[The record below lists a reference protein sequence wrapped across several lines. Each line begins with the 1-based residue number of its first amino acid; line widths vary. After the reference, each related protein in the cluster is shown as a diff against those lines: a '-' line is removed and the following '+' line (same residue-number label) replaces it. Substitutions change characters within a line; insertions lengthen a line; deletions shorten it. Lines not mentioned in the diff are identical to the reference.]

1 MRKFKIVII
10 MLLIPFLMGGSC
22 DNDDENCHDRIYF
35 LNKTSRT
42 LYVKKEDSA
51 ILSRYNGYPY
61 SDSYKV
67 LSNENNYTAFF
78 NVFSG
83 RSDCYENTLKDT
95 LYIFIFEED
104 VLANHSWTDV
114 VDKNLVLQRYN
125 LSLQDLQ
132 KLNWQISYPPSE
144 LMKDMKMYPPFPES
158 IK

>member
-1 MRKFKIVII
+1 MRKFRIVLIL
-10 MLLIPFLMGGSC
+10 LLIPIIMGSRC
-22 DNDDENCHDRIYF
+22 ENDDENCHDRIDF

-42 LYVKKEDSA
+42 LYVKKEESI

-61 SDSYKV
+61 SDSYKT
-67 LSNENNYTAFF
+67 LPNENNNTAFF

-95 LYIFIFEED
+95 LYVFIFEED
-104 VLANHSWTDV
+104 VLANHSWADV

-132 KLNWQISYPPSE
+132 QLNWQISYPPSE
-144 LMKDMKMYPPFPES
+144 LMKDMKMYPPFP
-158 IK
+158 

>member
-1 MRKFKIVII
+1 MVLI
-10 MLLIPFLMGGSC
+10 MLLIPVLMGGSC
-22 DNDDENCHDRIYF
+22 ENDDENCHDRIVF

-42 LYVKKEDSA
+42 LYVKKEESI

-61 SDSYKV
+61 SDSYKT
-67 LSNENNYTAFF
+67 LPNENNNTAFF

-95 LYIFIFEED
+95 LYVFIFEED
-104 VLANHSWTDV
+104 VLANHSWADV

-132 KLNWQISYPPSE
+132 QLNWQISYPPSE
-144 LMKDMKMYPPFPES
+144 LMKDMKMYPPFP
-158 IK
+158 